1 MNQTE
6 LLQKL
11 RVPQGV
17 VDAVLD
23 TDCFNEIDDQFA
35 LAYLLRSP
43 ERVNLRAVL
52 AAPFLNKKVSTPAEG
67 MEKSYCEIQK
77 VLSLA
82 CPNGQHPQ
90 VWRGS
95 ERFLPD
101 ETTPVVSEA
110 AEKLAALAMEHTP
123 AEPLYVIAIA
133 AATNVA
139 SALLLRPEIRERI
152 VIVWL
157 GGEAY
162 HYRGNFEFNLRQD
175 VAAGRVLFGS
185 GAAMVQLPCRGVV
198 SQFTTSRY
206 ELEHWLLGKNPLADY
221 LASNCIAHCEA
232 ISPDMPW
239 SKPLWDVTAAAW
251 LLNNDERFMLW
262 RTEPAPIAQYD
273 HTYSFDA
280 NRPPIGYVFFIKRDA
295 LFADLVE
302 KLTKPFD

>member
-1 MNQTE
+1 MNQIE
-6 LLQKL
+6 ILQKL
-11 RVPQGV
+11 RVPRGV

-43 ERVNLRAVL
+43 ERVRLRAVL

-123 AEPLYVIAIA
+123 NEPLYVVAIA

-152 VIVWL
+152 VIIWL

-185 GAAMVQLPCRGVV
+185 GAPMVQLPCRGVV

-221 LASNCIAHCEA
+221 LAGNCIAHCEA
-232 ISPDMPW
+232 LSPGMAW

-251 LLNNDERFMLW
+251 LLNDEERFMLW
-262 RTEPAPIAQYD
+262 RFEHAPIPQYD
-273 HTYSFDA
+273 HTYSFDYD
-280 NRPPIGYVFFIKRDA
+280 RPPIGYVFFIKRDA
-295 LFADLVE
+295 LFADLVT
-302 KLTKPFD
+302 KLTKD